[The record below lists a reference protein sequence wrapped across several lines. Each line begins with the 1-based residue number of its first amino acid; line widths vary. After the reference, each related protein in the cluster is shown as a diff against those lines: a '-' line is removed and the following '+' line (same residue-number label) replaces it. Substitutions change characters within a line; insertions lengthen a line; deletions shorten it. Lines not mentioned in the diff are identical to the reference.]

1 LTPHNDEILHSLSV
15 HRRPSPIRHSLNQ
28 CLLDLDVE
36 LAEAL
41 DDSIR
46 PAARAAVTTVV
57 FETNGGDIPLPEWL
71 AAARSG
77 PGVLVLEGVV
87 AVGTRVYDRTAAELI
102 GSGDLIQPR
111 RGEDEELL
119 ACQVEWKALVPSRFA
134 LLDTIFAQRAAR
146 WPQLTGELLR
156 RAGRRT
162 RRLNL
167 QRAIAAQPR
176 LDVRLGLVLWHL
188 AARWGKVEPGG
199 IRLPVPLTHQLLGRL
214 IGAER
219 PSVSHALA
227 RLAEAG
233 LVTGQGHEW
242 HIHGRLDQQLPA
254 MLDAAFTQQVEWPQ
268 ATSGSLGGA

>member
-1 LTPHNDEILHSLSV
+1 MTTNSV
-15 HRRPSPIRHSLNQ
+15 
-28 CLLDLDVE
+28 
-36 LAEAL
+36 
-41 DDSIR
+41 DDSRGIASIR

-146 WPQLTGELLR
+146 W
-156 RAGRRT
+156 RT
-162 RRLNL
+162 
-167 QRAIAAQPR
+167 
-176 LDVRLGLVLWHL
+176 
-188 AARWGKVEPGG
+188 
-199 IRLPVPLTHQLLGRL
+199 
-214 IGAER
+214 
-219 PSVSHALA
+219 
-227 RLAEAG
+227 
-233 LVTGQGHEW
+233 
-242 HIHGRLDQQLPA
+242 
-254 MLDAAFTQQVEWPQ
+254 
-268 ATSGSLGGA
+268 

>member
-1 LTPHNDEILHSLSV
+1 MTPHNDELLHSLSV
-15 HRRPSPIRHSLNQ
+15 HQRPSRIRHSLNQ

-41 DDSIR
+41 DATIR
-46 PAARAAVTTVV
+46 PAARATVTTVV
-57 FETNGGDIPLPEWL
+57 LETNAGDIPLPEWL

-102 GSGDLIQPR
+102 GSGDLIQPQ

-146 WPQLTGELLR
+146 WPQLTGALLR

-176 LDVRLGLVLWHL
+176 LDVRLGLLLWHL

-254 MLDAAFTQQVEWPQ
+254 MLDAAFTRVERLQ
-268 ATSGSLGGA
+268 ATSGA